1 MKANGLVRIDDLFS
15 IPMRSLTKAKIE
27 ELQKQINRIEVEIAR
42 IKSLDEVQVMIN
54 EIKKV

>member
-54 EIKKV
+54 